1 MNNETE
7 TYDDVE
13 REWNR
18 LVRDAYHS
26 LEFLVTMHHIRK
38 YFPPSGKILDAGG
51 GPGRYSI
58 ELCRAGY
65 NVVLLDLSPK
75 CLALA
80 KDKFKSE
87 SKAVQNRLLEFVL
100 GDIQDLS
107 RFEANH
113 FDAVL
118 CLGGPLTH
126 ISNETE
132 RITNETGRITN
143 ETGRITAM
151 SELVRVAKPDA
162 VVCISVVGLLAA
174 FRTILQRYSHEL
186 LEPSFQT
193 LVSQGD
199 GTVGGVWWH
208 FFRADELRELAESCG
223 LTTIQMAGC
232 EGLSTGLRDATNLLK
247 QDEAKWQRW
256 VELVLSTSAEPSV
269 VDMGEHI
276 LYVGR
281 APKR

>member
-1 MNNETE
+1 MDKATE

-26 LEFLVTMHHIRK
+26 LEFLVTMRHIRK
-38 YFPPSGKILDAGG
+38 HFPSSGTILDAGG

-58 ELCRAGY
+58 EFCRAGY

-75 CLALA
+75 CIAVA

-100 GDIQDLS
+100 GDIRDLS
-107 RFEANH
+107 RFETNH

-118 CLGGPLTH
+118 CLGGPLTC
-126 ISNETE
+126 ISDEAE
-132 RITNETGRITN
+132 RT
-143 ETGRITAM
+143 TAM

-174 FRTILQRYSHEL
+174 FRTILVRVSHEL

-193 LVSQGD
+193 LVSHGD
-199 GTVGGVWWH
+199 ATVGGVWWH

-232 EGLSTGLRDATNLLK
+232 EGLSTGLQDATNLLK

-256 VELVLSTSAEPSV
+256 VELVLSTSTEPSV
-269 VDMGEHI
+269 VDMGAHI
-276 LYVGR
+276 LYIGGKALKDFVSY
-281 APKR
+281 